1 MVSVQHIIIEAA
13 VPTRES
19 GPKTLKISRRSAVAA
34 EDESIFTAPSD
45 ISSAGKPLRRQM
57 GDSRA
62 IKPSIAPE
70 ALNIDTAH
78 KRPRRDGRTENTVF
92 MPLAAPSVK
101 ARNSGAIAAKYYNKE
116 NSGKN
121 GLRYIIYYLHFFTR
135 LSHNFTAMIPT
146 AVDMTVAA
154 IPGRMIS
161 DGESDEKFE
170 R

>member
-92 MPLAAPSVK
+92 MPLTAPSVK
-101 ARNSGAIAAKYYNKE
+101 AWKMSIPAQQPQSIIIRKIA
-116 NSGKN
+116 
-121 GLRYIIYYLHFFTR
+121 
-135 LSHNFTAMIPT
+135 
-146 AVDMTVAA
+146 
-154 IPGRMIS
+154 GRTDCEI
-161 DGESDEKFE
+161 
-170 R
+170 